1 MNFQYGLRNVLF
13 RETALALFIAGGNVL
28 YTVGL
33 VMAAGQIIGANIGS
47 GMAIKRGA
55 PFIRPIFLT
64 MVLLTITRLIYVN
77 YAS

>member
-13 RETALALFIAGGNVL
+13 RETALALFIAGGNAL
-28 YTVGL
+28 YTVSL

-47 GMAIKRGA
+47 GMAIKRGT

-64 MVLLTITRLIYVN
+64 MVFLTITRLIYVN
-77 YAS
+77 YIS